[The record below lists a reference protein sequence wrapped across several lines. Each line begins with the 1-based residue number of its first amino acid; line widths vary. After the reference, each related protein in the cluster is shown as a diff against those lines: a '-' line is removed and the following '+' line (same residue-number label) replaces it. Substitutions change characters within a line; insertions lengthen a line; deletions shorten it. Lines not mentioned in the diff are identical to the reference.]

1 MVRKSMLTLK
11 KKVSILIPLYN
22 AEKWIS
28 ATINSILEQSYEN
41 LEIIFVDDG
50 STDNSLAIAKSY
62 ESKRLKVYQQ
72 ENKGGCAARNKA
84 LELCTGDYIV
94 FFDADDIMYKD
105 KIKNQMEMVEKYGD
119 DYIYSSQWIP
129 FTNEVPIIFP
139 PKTVIDKDFES
150 TIDWLTT
157 SWLNRSGQT
166 GVWLTPK
173 KIIEQ
178 SGKWDE
184 TLKVNQD
191 GEYFFRV
198 LLKSKGVKFV
208 DNAYLFYRRELAT
221 SISNKYIPERAN
233 SMLQS
238 YISYEKILDLKDT
251 TEVRKALAFNYAKFI
266 YIYHKKEK
274 ELINI
279 AWQRIEKLNVDEK
292 WKIGGKKF
300 QLLCSLIGFRNAL
313 KLKKIKII

>member
-1 MVRKSMLTLK
+1 MN

-22 AEKWIS
+22 AEQYI
-28 ATINSILEQSYEN
+28 AETITSITNQSYHNIE
-41 LEIIFVDDG
+41 LIIVDDG
-50 STDNSLAIAKSY
+50 STDNSYKIAQAYAS
-62 ESKRLKVYQQ
+62 EKVNVFQQ

-84 LELCTGDYIV
+84 LELCTGEYIV

-105 KIKNQMEMVEKYGD
+105 KIKNQIELVEKYGD
-119 DYIYSSQWIP
+119 DYIYSSQWIS
-129 FTNEVPIIFP
+129 FTGAVP
-139 PKTVIDKDFES
+139 TVFHPRTIVDKDFDS
-150 TIDWLTT
+150 PIDWLTT
-157 SWLNRSGQT
+157 SWLNKSGAV
-166 GVWLTPK
+166 GIWLTPK
-173 KIIEQ
+173 KLIEQ
-178 SGKWDE
+178 AGKWDE

-198 LLKSKGVKFV
+198 LLKSKGVKFT
-208 DNAYLFYRRELAT
+208 DNAYLFYRREITT
-221 SISNKYIPERAN
+221 SISNKHIPERAE
-233 SMLQS
+233 SMLKS
-238 YISYEKILDLKDT
+238 YISYEKILELKDT

-300 QLLCSLIGFRNAL
+300 QLLCQLIGFKNAL
-313 KLKKIKII
+313 KLKK

>member
-1 MVRKSMLTLK
+1 MSN

-22 AEKWIS
+22 AEQYI
-28 ATINSILEQSYEN
+28 AETIDSILNQTYSN
-41 LEIIFVDDG
+41 IEIILIDDG
-50 STDNSLAIAKSY
+50 STDNSYEIAQNYAS
-62 ESKRLKVYQQ
+62 EKVNVVQQ

-84 LELCTGDYIV
+84 IELCTGHYIV

-105 KIKNQMEMVEKYGD
+105 KIKNQIALAEKYGD

-129 FTNEVPIIFP
+129 FTNDIPTTFP
-139 PKTVIDKDFES
+139 LKTSIDKDFDS
-150 TIDWLTT
+150 PIDWLTT
-157 SWLNRSGQT
+157 SWLNKSGQT
-166 GVWLTPK
+166 GIWLTPK
-173 KIIEQ
+173 KLIEQ
-178 SGKWDE
+178 AGKWDE

-208 DNAYLFYRRELAT
+208 DNAYLFYRREIRT
-221 SISNKYIPERAN
+221 SISNKHIPERAS

-238 YISYEKILDLKDT
+238 YISYEKILDLKDNA
-251 TEVRKALAFNYAKFI
+251 EVRKALAFNYVKFI

-279 AWQRIEKLNVDEK
+279 AWQRVGKLNVNEK

-300 QLLCSLIGFRNAL
+300 QLLCQLIGFKNAL
-313 KLKKIKII
+313 KLKK